1 MDHILACTTV
11 GYVLHVLL
19 NDMSCILLGE
29 HELAEFIT
37 ISLEK
42 LVPLQ
47 YPILVQLLSLQ
58 WIIGIKPHNILKA
71 NKYQY
76 LSILTF
82 ITRKSG
88 LISKKS
94 CRHSKFKSYLNID
107 NRWPKIIMEIWR
119 KQQIYY
125 MIMYT
130 CNYCLPP

>member
-58 WIIGIKPHNILKA
+58 
-71 NKYQY
+71 
-76 LSILTF
+76 
-82 ITRKSG
+82 
-88 LISKKS
+88 
-94 CRHSKFKSYLNID
+94 
-107 NRWPKIIMEIWR
+107 
-119 KQQIYY
+119 
-125 MIMYT
+125 
-130 CNYCLPP
+130 